1 MPPVVLWTGGI
12 LLGGGGPMMRTQS
25 RQEMITKHMPLVA
38 FVVSRMSTDNQK
50 TLGLDREDA
59 LAYGVEG
66 LIQAVDGF
74 DETRGTS
81 FASFAVR
88 RIRGSILDAIRKMD
102 PLPRSLR
109 KSTREVEQTSQEL
122 SAALGRWPTPKEIAF
137 RMGIPLEQLDNI
149 QKHAGSKFISLEH
162 ALQDRGESSPSFD
175 PVDED
180 ETGDP
185 AKAADH
191 NASLA
196 LLDAALHHLPA
207 RDRAILRLR
216 YAESKPFHE
225 IGRMMGLS
233 ESRVCQLH
241 KRILGTL
248 RRQINAQME
257 EAA

>member
-1 MPPVVLWTGGI
+1 
-12 LLGGGGPMMRTQS
+12 MRTQA
-25 RQEMITKHMPLVA
+25 RQEMIMRHMPLVA

-59 LAYGVEG
+59 LAYGTEG
-66 LIQAVDGF
+66 LIQAVDAF
-74 DETRGTS
+74 DEERGTS

-109 KSTREVEQTSQEL
+109 KSAREVEQTSQEL
-122 SAALGRWPTPKEIAF
+122 AAALGRWPTQKEIAF
-137 RMGIPLEQLDNI
+137 RMGIPQEQLDGI
-149 QKHAGSKFISLEH
+149 QRHASSKFISLEH
-162 ALQDRGESSPSFD
+162 ALQDRGGDNAPSLD

-180 ETGDP
+180 ESGDP
-185 AKAADH
+185 ARTADH

-196 LLDAALHHLPA
+196 LLEVVLHGLNA
-207 RDRAILRLR
+207 RDRAILKLR
-216 YAESKPFHE
+216 YAESKPFHV
-225 IGRMMGLS
+225 IGDLLGLS

-241 KRILGTL
+241 KRILSTL
-248 RRQINAQME
+248 RRQLALQLE

>member
-1 MPPVVLWTGGI
+1 
-12 LLGGGGPMMRTQS
+12 MRTPE
-25 RQEMITKHMPLVA
+25 RQDMIMRHMPLVA
-38 FVVSRMSTDNQK
+38 FVVGRMSTDNQK

-59 LAYGVEG
+59 LAYGTEG
-66 LIQAVDGF
+66 LIQAVDAF
-74 DETRGTS
+74 DLDRGTS

-122 SAALGRWPTPKEIAF
+122 AASLGRWPTSKEIAF
-137 RMGIPLEQLDNI
+137 RLGMPADQIQGIMR
-149 QKHAGSKFISLEH
+149 HAGSKFISLEH
-162 ALQDRGESSPSFD
+162 AIQDRGGEHAPSLD

-196 LLDAALHHLPA
+196 MLDGALHELNA
-207 RDRAILRLR
+207 RDRAILKLR
-216 YAESKPFHE
+216 YGESKPFHV
-225 IGRMMGLS
+225 IGDMLGLS

-241 KRILGTL
+241 KRILSTL
-248 RRQINAQME
+248 RRQLVSQLE

>member
-1 MPPVVLWTGGI
+1 MARTEERQAMI
-12 LLGGGGPMMRTQS
+12 MRHT
-25 RQEMITKHMPLVA
+25 PLVA

-59 LAYGVEG
+59 LAYGIEG

-109 KSTREVEQTSQEL
+109 KSTREVEHASQEL
-122 SAALGRWPTPKEIAF
+122 SAALGRWPTHKEIAL
-137 RMGIPLEQLDNI
+137 RLGMPLSQLDGI
-149 QKHAGSKFISLEH
+149 MKHSGSKFISLEH
-162 ALQDRGESSPSFD
+162 ALQDRGGDNAPSLD

-180 ETGDP
+180 ETSDP

-196 LLDAALHHLPA
+196 MLDLALHALSA
-207 RDRAILRLR
+207 RDRAILKLR
-216 YAESKPFHE
+216 YSDEQPFHA
-225 IGRMMGLS
+225 IGQLMGLS

-241 KRILGTL
+241 KRILSML
-248 RRQINAQME
+248 RQQMAAQLE

>member
-1 MPPVVLWTGGI
+1 
-12 LLGGGGPMMRTQS
+12 MRS
-25 RQEMITKHMPLVA
+25 HDRQQMITQHMPLVA

-59 LAYGVEG
+59 LAYGIEG
-66 LIQAVDGF
+66 LIQAVDAF
-74 DETRGTS
+74 DEERGTS

-109 KSTREVEQTSQEL
+109 KSARKMEQTAQEL
-122 SAALGRWPTPKEIAF
+122 AASLGRWPTTKEIAF
-137 RMGIPLEQLDNI
+137 RMGLPPDQLDGI
-149 QKHAGSKFISLEH
+149 VRHARSKFISLEH
-162 ALQDRGESSPSFD
+162 ALQDRGGENAPSLD
-175 PVDED
+175 PIDED
-180 ETGDP
+180 ESGDP

-196 LLDAALHHLPA
+196 MLERVLHSLSP
-207 RDRAILRLR
+207 RDRAILKLR
-216 YAESKPFHE
+216 YAESKPFHV
-225 IGRMMGLS
+225 IGEMLGLS

-241 KRILGTL
+241 KRILSTL
-248 RRQINAQME
+248 RRQLRAQLE

>member
-1 MPPVVLWTGGI
+1 
-12 LLGGGGPMMRTQS
+12 MR
-25 RQEMITKHMPLVA
+25 HMPLVA
-38 FVVSRMSTDNQK
+38 FVVSRMSTDHQK

-59 LAYGVEG
+59 LAYGIEG
-66 LIQAVDGF
+66 LIQAVDAF
-74 DETRGTS
+74 DEDRGAT

-102 PLPRSLR
+102 PLPRSVR
-109 KSTREVEQTSQEL
+109 KSAREVEAVSQEL
-122 SAALGRWPTPKEIAF
+122 SGALGRWPTPREIAF
-137 RMGIPLEQLDNI
+137 RMGVTLDQLGDI
-149 QKHAGSKFISLEH
+149 QRHASSKFISLEH
-162 ALQDRGESSPSFD
+162 ALQDRGGEAAPSFD

-180 ETGDP
+180 DSGDP

-196 LLDAALHHLPA
+196 MLDAAVQHLSA

-216 YAESKPFHE
+216 YTEAKPFHE
-225 IGRMMGLS
+225 IGQMMGLS

-241 KRILGTL
+241 KRILSML
-248 RRQINAQME
+248 RRQINAQLE

>member
-1 MPPVVLWTGGI
+1 
-12 LLGGGGPMMRTQS
+12 MRTAE
-25 RQEMITKHMPLVA
+25 RQDMIMRHMPLVA
-38 FVVSRMSTDNQK
+38 FVVGRMSTDNQK

-59 LAYGVEG
+59 LAYGTEG
-66 LIQAVDGF
+66 LIQAVDAF
-74 DETRGTS
+74 DADRGTS

-109 KSTREVEQTSQEL
+109 KSTREVEQASQEL
-122 SAALGRWPTPKEIAF
+122 AARLGRWPTSKEIAF
-137 RMGIPLEQLDNI
+137 RLGLPADHIQGIMR
-149 QKHAGSKFISLEH
+149 HAGSKFISLEH
-162 ALQDRGESSPSFD
+162 AIQDRGGDNAPSLD

-196 LLDAALHHLPA
+196 MLDAVLHELNA
-207 RDRAILRLR
+207 RDRAILKLR
-216 YAESKPFHE
+216 YGDSKPFHV
-225 IGRMMGLS
+225 IGDMLGLS

-241 KRILGTL
+241 KRILSTL
-248 RRQINAQME
+248 RRQLASQLE

>member
-1 MPPVVLWTGGI
+1 
-12 LLGGGGPMMRTQS
+12 MRSET
-25 RQEMITKHMPLVA
+25 RQAMITRHMPLVA

-109 KSTREVEQTSQEL
+109 KSTREVEHVSQEL
-122 SAALGRWPTPKEIAF
+122 SSALGRWPSPKEIAF
-137 RMGIPLEQLDNI
+137 RMGIPIEQLDGI
-149 QKHAGSKFISLEH
+149 QRHAGSKFISLEH
-162 ALQDRGESSPSFD
+162 ALQDRGGDSSPAFD
-175 PVDED
+175 PVDDD
-180 ETGDP
+180 ESGDP

-191 NASLA
+191 NASLM
-196 LLDAALHHLPA
+196 LLDEALHRLSA

-216 YAESKPFHE
+216 YSDSKPFHE
-225 IGRMMGLS
+225 IGQMMGLS

-241 KRILGTL
+241 KRILSVL
-248 RRQINAQME
+248 KRQINAQLE

>member
-1 MPPVVLWTGGI
+1 MPVEQVD
-12 LLGGGGPMMRTQS
+12 S
-25 RQEMITKHMPLVA
+25 RQEMIMRHMPLVS

-59 LAYGVEG
+59 LAYGIEG
-66 LIQAVDGF
+66 LIQAVDAF
-74 DETRGTS
+74 DVDRGTS

-109 KSTREVEQTSQEL
+109 KSTREVEQASQEL
-122 SAALGRWPTPKEIAF
+122 AASLGRWPTPKEIAF
-137 RMGIPLEQLDNI
+137 RLGMPTEQLYGI
-149 QKHAGSKFISLEH
+149 MRHAGSKFVSLEH
-162 ALQDRGESSPSFD
+162 ALQDRGGETAPSLD

-180 ETGDP
+180 ESGDP
-185 AKAADH
+185 ARAADH

-196 LLDAALHHLPA
+196 MLGVVLHDLNA
-207 RDRAILRLR
+207 RDRAILKLR
-216 YAESKPFHE
+216 YAESKPFHV
-225 IGRMMGLS
+225 IGEMLGLS

-241 KRILGTL
+241 KRILSTL
-248 RRQINAQME
+248 RRQLAAQLE

>member
-1 MPPVVLWTGGI
+1 
-12 LLGGGGPMMRTQS
+12 
-25 RQEMITKHMPLVA
+25 MPLVA
-38 FVVSRMSTDNQK
+38 FVVGRMSTDNQK

-66 LIQAVDGF
+66 LIQAVDAF

-109 KSTREVEQTSQEL
+109 KSTREVEQASQEL
-122 SAALGRWPTPKEIAF
+122 SANLGRWPTSKEIAF
-137 RMGIPLEQLDNI
+137 RMGIPTEQLAGI

-162 ALQDRGESSPSFD
+162 ALQDRGGETSPSFD
-175 PVDED
+175 PADED
-180 ETGDP
+180 ESGDP
-185 AKAADH
+185 AKSADH

-196 LLDAALHHLPA
+196 MLDAALHRISA

-225 IGRMMGLS
+225 IGQMMGLS

-241 KRILGTL
+241 KRILLAL
-248 RRQINAQME
+248 RRQINAQLE

>member
-1 MPPVVLWTGGI
+1 MI
-12 LLGGGGPMMRTQS
+12 MR
-25 RQEMITKHMPLVA
+25 HMPLVA
-38 FVVSRMSTDNQK
+38 FVVGRMSTDNQK

-59 LAYGVEG
+59 LAYGIEG
-66 LIQAVDGF
+66 LIQAVDAF

-109 KSTREVEQTSQEL
+109 KSTREVEHASQEL
-122 SAALGRWPTPKEIAF
+122 AANLGRWPTTKEISF
-137 RMGIPLEQLDNI
+137 RLGIPIEQLEGI

-162 ALQDRGESSPSFD
+162 ALQDRGGDSAPSLD

-180 ETGDP
+180 ESSDP

-196 LLDAALHHLPA
+196 MLEVALKHLGT
-207 RDRAILRLR
+207 RDRAILQLR

-225 IGRMMGLS
+225 IGQMMGLS

-241 KRILGTL
+241 KRILSML
-248 RRQINAQME
+248 RRQMAAQLD

>member
-1 MPPVVLWTGGI
+1 
-12 LLGGGGPMMRTQS
+12 MR
-25 RQEMITKHMPLVA
+25 HMPLVA

-59 LAYGVEG
+59 LAYGIEG
-66 LIQAVDGF
+66 LIQAIDAF

-102 PLPRSLR
+102 PLPRSIR
-109 KSTREVEQTSQEL
+109 KSAREVEHASQEL
-122 SAALGRWPTPKEIAF
+122 SVTLGRWPSPREIAV
-137 RMGIPLEQLDNI
+137 RLGISIEQLDGI
-149 QKHAGSKFISLEH
+149 MRHAGSKFISLEH
-162 ALQDRGESSPSFD
+162 ALQDRGGEGAPSLD

-180 ETGDP
+180 EAGDP

-196 LLDAALHHLPA
+196 LLDEAVHLLSS
-207 RDRAILRLR
+207 RDRAILKLR
-216 YAESKPFHE
+216 YSEAKPFHE
-225 IGRMMGLS
+225 IGQLMGLS

-241 KRILGTL
+241 KRILSTL
-248 RRQINAQME
+248 RRRINAQLD

>member
-1 MPPVVLWTGGI
+1 
-12 LLGGGGPMMRTQS
+12 MR
-25 RQEMITKHMPLVA
+25 HMPLVA

-59 LAYGVEG
+59 ISYGIEG
-66 LIQAVDGF
+66 LIQAVDAF
-74 DETRGTS
+74 DEDRGTS

-102 PLPRSLR
+102 PLPRSVR
-109 KSTREVEQTSQEL
+109 KSTREVEAASQEL
-122 SAALGRWPTPKEIAF
+122 AASLGRWPTQKEIAI
-137 RMGIPLEQLDNI
+137 RLGIPVEQLRETV
-149 QKHAGSKFISLEH
+149 KHANSRFISLEY
-162 ALQDRGESSPSFD
+162 ALQDRGGENSPSLD

-185 AKAADH
+185 ARAADH

-196 LLDAALHHLPA
+196 ILDAALRQLGP

-216 YAESKPFHE
+216 YAEAKPFHE
-225 IGRMMGLS
+225 IGQMMGLS

-241 KRILGTL
+241 KRILSSL
-248 RRQINAQME
+248 RRRMSME
-257 EAA
+257 IEAAA

>member
-1 MPPVVLWTGGI
+1 
-12 LLGGGGPMMRTQS
+12 MRSQI
-25 RQEMITKHMPLVA
+25 RQEMITRHMPLVA

-59 LAYGVEG
+59 LAYGIEG
-66 LIQAVDGF
+66 LIQSVDAF

-88 RIRGSILDAIRKMD
+88 RIRGSILDAIRKAD

-109 KSTREVEQTSQEL
+109 KSTREVEQMSQEL

-137 RMGIPLEQLDNI
+137 RMGIPIEQLNGI
-149 QKHAGSKFISLEH
+149 QRHAGSKFISLEH
-162 ALQDRGESSPSFD
+162 ALQDRGGESAPSFD
-175 PVDED
+175 PVDDD

-191 NASLA
+191 NASLM
-196 LLDAALHHLPA
+196 LLDEALHRLSA

-216 YAESKPFHE
+216 YSDAKPFHE
-225 IGRMMGLS
+225 IGQMMGLS

-241 KRILGTL
+241 KRILSVL
-248 RRQINAQME
+248 KRQINAQLE

>member
-1 MPPVVLWTGGI
+1 
-12 LLGGGGPMMRTQS
+12 MRS
-25 RQEMITKHMPLVA
+25 VPRQQMIVRHMPLVA

-59 LAYGVEG
+59 LAYGIEG
-66 LIQAVDGF
+66 LIQAVDAF
-74 DETRGTS
+74 DEERGTS

-109 KSTREVEQTSQEL
+109 KSAREVEATSQEL
-122 SAALGRWPTPKEIAF
+122 SATLGRWPTSKEIAF
-137 RMGIPLEQLDNI
+137 RLGIPIEQLDGI
-149 QKHAGSKFISLEH
+149 QRHASSRFISLEH
-162 ALQDRGESSPSFD
+162 ALQDRGGDTAPSFD

-180 ETGDP
+180 ESGDP

-196 LLDAALHHLPA
+196 MLDVALKDLTA
-207 RDRAILRLR
+207 RDRAILKLR
-216 YAESKPFHE
+216 YNDAKPFHE
-225 IGRMMGLS
+225 IGQMMGLS

-241 KRILGTL
+241 KRILATL
-248 RRQINAQME
+248 RRQISSQL

>member
-1 MPPVVLWTGGI
+1 MTVQPI
-12 LLGGGGPMMRTQS
+12 DS
-25 RQEMITKHMPLVA
+25 RQEMIMRHMPLVS

-59 LAYGVEG
+59 LAYGIEG
-66 LIQAVDGF
+66 LIQAVDAF
-74 DETRGTS
+74 DVDRGTS

-109 KSTREVEQTSQEL
+109 KSTREVEQASQEL
-122 SAALGRWPTPKEIAF
+122 AASLGRWPTPKEIAF
-137 RMGIPLEQLDNI
+137 RLGMPTEQLYGI
-149 QKHAGSKFISLEH
+149 MRHAGSKFVSLEH
-162 ALQDRGESSPSFD
+162 ALQDRGGESAPSLD

-180 ETGDP
+180 ESGDP
-185 AKAADH
+185 ARAADH

-196 LLDAALHHLPA
+196 MLGVVLHDLNA
-207 RDRAILRLR
+207 RDRAILKLR
-216 YAESKPFHE
+216 YAESKPFHV
-225 IGRMMGLS
+225 IGEMLGLS

-241 KRILGTL
+241 KRILSTL
-248 RRQINAQME
+248 RRQLAAQLE

>member
-1 MPPVVLWTGGI
+1 
-12 LLGGGGPMMRTQS
+12 MRSET
-25 RQEMITKHMPLVA
+25 RQAMITRHMPLVA

-66 LIQAVDGF
+66 LIQSVDAF

-109 KSTREVEQTSQEL
+109 KSTREVEHVSQEL
-122 SAALGRWPTPKEIAF
+122 SSVLGHWPSPKEIAF
-137 RMGIPLEQLDNI
+137 RMGIPIEQLDGI
-149 QKHAGSKFISLEH
+149 QRHAGSKFISLEH
-162 ALQDRGESSPSFD
+162 ALQDRGGESSPAFD
-175 PVDED
+175 PVDDD
-180 ETGDP
+180 ESGDP

-191 NASLA
+191 NASLM
-196 LLDAALHHLPA
+196 LLNEALHRLSA

-216 YAESKPFHE
+216 YSDSKPFHE
-225 IGRMMGLS
+225 IGQMMGLS

-241 KRILGTL
+241 KRILSVL
-248 RRQINAQME
+248 KRQINAQLE

>member
-1 MPPVVLWTGGI
+1 MPSEAVD
-12 LLGGGGPMMRTQS
+12 S
-25 RQEMITKHMPLVA
+25 RQEMIMRHMPLVS

-59 LAYGVEG
+59 IAYGLEG
-66 LIQAVDGF
+66 LIQAVDAF
-74 DETRGTS
+74 DVDRGTS

-122 SAALGRWPTPKEIAF
+122 AAALGRWPTPKEIAF
-137 RMGIPLEQLDNI
+137 RLGIPTEQLHGI
-149 QKHAGSKFISLEH
+149 LRHAGSKFISLEH
-162 ALQDRGESSPSFD
+162 ALQDRGGEGAPSLD

-180 ETGDP
+180 ESGDP
-185 AKAADH
+185 ARAADH

-196 LLDAALHHLPA
+196 MLEVVLHDLNA
-207 RDRAILRLR
+207 RDRAILKLR
-216 YAESKPFHE
+216 YAESKPFHV
-225 IGRMMGLS
+225 IGNMLGLS

-241 KRILGTL
+241 KRILSTL
-248 RRQINAQME
+248 RRQLTAQME